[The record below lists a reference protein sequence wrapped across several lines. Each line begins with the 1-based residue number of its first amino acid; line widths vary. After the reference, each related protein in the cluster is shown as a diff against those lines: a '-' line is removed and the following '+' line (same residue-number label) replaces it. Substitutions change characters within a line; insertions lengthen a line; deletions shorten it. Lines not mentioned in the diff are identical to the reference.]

1 MTLPLAD
8 IAVRRKICPPSCI
21 DSVELFALFWSVPTF
36 QTHRQKDK
44 EKPKHF
50 AEKTRR
56 IFAGFFLNWIRCI
69 PPGPRRQ
76 RGVDDRVGAIPR
88 VGRGD
93 RRGNG
98 GVATNGTAPSITPQS
113 QNRPPRPPLR
123 RRGPLP
129 LRLAESEDRRASEV
143 LGLQVPVE
151 WPRADD
157 GAWKRQLR
165 KPPGGA

>member
-88 VGRGD
+88 SAGGAG
-93 RRGNG
+93 RGNG
-98 GVATNGTAPSITPQS
+98 GGGHQWHCTVYH
-113 QNRPPRPPLR
+113 
-123 RRGPLP
+123 
-129 LRLAESEDRRASEV
+129 AS
-143 LGLQVPVE
+143 
-151 WPRADD
+151 
-157 GAWKRQLR
+157 KS
-165 KPPGGA
+165 KPPAQASFATARAFTFTSR